1 MLRLRVKL
9 LFLLFLPLLVSCDQ
23 GHQVERGGKP
33 EAILEGGHIIYDGKP
48 LKVGGPMDDWLGVL
62 GSHSRGGPGIGPYLW
77 DGLGIKIAQN
87 YSSSEEIVF
96 VLNHRPPPEYNFE
109 KRWRKE
115 PGEEGGPVKNT
126 FSGYLEI
133 GGVGIDSQ
141 TTVEDINMQ
150 IDYPYG
156 LTCSRGMNM
165 CSALVGEEKQLI
177 AISVDGRKEKSP
189 VYSIAFIA
197 DPVDQLA
204 E

>member
-1 MLRLRVKL
+1 MLRLQVKL

-33 EAILEGGHIIYDGKP
+33 EAILEGSHIIYDGKP
-48 LKVGGPMDDWLGVL
+48 LKIGGSMDDWLEVL

-77 DGLGIKIAQN
+77 DGLGVMIAHH

-96 VLNHRPPPEYNFE
+96 VINHRPPPKY
-109 KRWRKE
+109 RDPGAA
-115 PGEEGGPVKNT
+115 PGEDGGPVKNT

-141 TTVEDINMQ
+141 TTVEDINKQ

-156 LTCSRGMNM
+156 FTCSRGMNM